1 MPGQAEYE
9 HREREGSTSPSDA
22 AQQWMQY
29 MQPFAGR
36 ATLVSPAITNGAPP
50 TMGTGWL
57 DSFLSECAALGC
69 TVDAVAAHVYDLRAA
84 AAQGFR
90 TVYVRRPTED
100 AGERVRV
107 RAKADGGEVDVVV
120 DSFEELAA
128 LVARA
133 RAE

>member
-1 MPGQAEYE
+1 MY
-9 HREREGSTSPSDA
+9 R
-22 AQQWMQY
+22 
-29 MQPFAGR
+29 
-36 ATLVSPAITNGAPP
+36 
-50 TMGTGWL
+50 
-57 DSFLSECAALGC
+57 AALTHLSLAPTPGAC
-69 TVDAVAAHVYDLRAA
+69 VLVAAHVYDLRAA

-100 AGERVRV
+100 AGERERV